1 MLAQRYQRSAGRG
14 LSIALATVGLMAIA
28 PALAPVNASAASG
41 CRGGVVVTPI
51 NRTAYSNIQ
60 CGILGS
66 SGTQVRYSWGASARD
81 PRPGVNGVCV
91 SARGYRNGRETWY
104 AIGCGTGGS
113 ATVPWGNV
121 AAPPKIYVGLTHG
134 GGMNVSVTATGTR

>member
-1 MLAQRYQRSAGRG
+1 MLAQRYRGSARRG
-14 LSIALATVGLMAIA
+14 LSVALATAGLTATTSL
-28 PALAPVNASAASG
+28 LAPGDASAASG
-41 CRGGVVVTPI
+41 CKGAVVVTVA

-66 SGTQVRYSWGASARD
+66 SGTRVTYSWGASAQN
-81 PRPGVNGVCV
+81 PFTGVGVCV
-91 SARGYRNGRETWY
+91 SARGYRNGREEWF

-121 AAPPKIYVGLTHG
+121 AAPPKIYVGLTRG
-134 GGMNVSVTATGTR
+134 TGAKVSVTATGTR